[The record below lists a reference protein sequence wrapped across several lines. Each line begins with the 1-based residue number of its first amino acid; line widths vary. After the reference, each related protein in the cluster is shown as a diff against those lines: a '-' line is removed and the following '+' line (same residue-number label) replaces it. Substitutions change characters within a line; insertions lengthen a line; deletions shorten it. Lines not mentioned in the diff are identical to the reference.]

1 MSDRAAAEN
10 GARGWMADMLTPLLF
25 GVGCFVLWEAA
36 VQLLRVPM
44 YILPPPSAIFVQF
57 ALKFPRIWEYTLVT
71 GQETL
76 VGFAVAILLGVPM
89 GLLVAFSP
97 LLRRTFYPLAV
108 TLEMVPKIVFAP
120 VFISWWGLGFAPKI
134 YVVVLVCFFPIMLNG
149 ILAFTS
155 LSVEL
160 GRFCLSTG
168 AGPLRTFF
176 KVRLPAAL
184 PQLFVGFKGAAV
196 NATVGA
202 TVAEWIG
209 SDAGPRLLHPAGGR
223 RVPHGHR
230 LRHHLYAGGPGPA
243 RVLDRDP
250 GRAAAHPLARLA
262 ARAGAG
268 PGMKQLGT
276 ERTA

>member
-1 MSDRAAAEN
+1 MSDTAT
-10 GARGWMADMLTPLLF
+10 RGDDSRNWMAETLTPLLF
-25 GVGCFVLWEAA
+25 GAACFALWEGA
-36 VQLLRVPM
+36 VQLFKVPL
-44 YILPPPSAIFVQF
+44 YILPAPSAIFTQF
-57 ALKFPRIWEYTLVT
+57 VLKFPIIWQSTLVT
-71 GQETL
+71 GEETL
-76 VGFAVAILLGVPM
+76 VGFALAILFGVPM

-120 VFISWWGLGFAPKI
+120 VFISWWGLGFLPKI

-155 LSVEL
+155 LSIEL

-209 SDAGPRLLHPAGGR
+209 SDAGLGFYIQQAVGEYRMDIAFAIIFMLAALGLLVFWIVILAERLLIPWHVSQR
-223 RVPHGHR
+223 RPGHG
-230 LRHHLYAGGPGPA
+230 
-243 RVLDRDP
+243 
-250 GRAAAHPLARLA
+250 
-262 ARAGAG
+262 
-268 PGMKQLGT
+268 LG
-276 ERTA
+276 

>member
-1 MSDRAAAEN
+1 MVAMSARAPMEN
-10 GARGWMADMLTPLLF
+10 GTRGRMADMLTPLLF
-25 GVGCFVLWEAA
+25 GVGCFALWEAA

-57 ALKFPRIWEYTLVT
+57 AQKFPRIWDYTLVT

-76 VGFAVAILLGVPM
+76 VGFAAAILLGVPM

-120 VFISWWGLGFAPKI
+120 VFISWWGLGFTPKI

-209 SDAGPRLLHPAGGR
+209 SDAGLGFYIQQAVGEYRMDIAFAIIFMLAALGLLVFWIVILAERLLIPWH
-223 RVPHGHR
+223 VSQ
-230 LRHHLYAGGPGPA
+230 
-243 RVLDRDP
+243 
-250 GRAAAHPLARLA
+250 RAPVQ
-262 ARAGAG
+262 GVG
-268 PGMKQLGT
+268 
-276 ERTA
+276 

>member
-1 MSDRAAAEN
+1 MVAISDRAPMEP
-10 GARGWMADMLTPLLF
+10 GVRGRMADMLTPLLF
-25 GVGCFVLWEAA
+25 GIACFALWEAA
-36 VQLLRVPM
+36 VQLLKVPM
-44 YILPPPSAIFVQF
+44 YILPPPSEIFVQF
-57 ALKFPRIWEYTLVT
+57 AQKFPRIWEYTLVT

-76 VGFAVAILLGVPM
+76 VGFAAAILLGVPM

-120 VFISWWGLGFAPKI
+120 VFISWWGLGFTPKI

-184 PQLFVGFKGAAV
+184 PQLFVGIKGAAV

-202 TVAEWIG
+202 TISEM
-209 SDAGPRLLHPAGGR
+209 LGGDQ
-223 RVPHGHR
+223 G
-230 LRHHLYAGGPGPA
+230 LGCYIQQ
-243 RVLDRDP
+243 
-250 GRAAAHPLARLA
+250 AAAEFRLDIAFSFIFMLA
-262 ARAGAG
+262 A
-268 PGMKQLGT
+268 LGLLVFWMVT
-276 ERTA
+276 LAER

>member
-1 MSDRAAAEN
+1 
-10 GARGWMADMLTPLLF
+10 
-25 GVGCFVLWEAA
+25 
-36 VQLLRVPM
+36 VQLFHVPL
-44 YILPPPSAIFVQF
+44 YILPPPSAIFTQF
-57 ALKFPRIWEYTLVT
+57 VLKLPRIWEYTLVT

-76 VGFAVAILLGVPM
+76 VGFAASILLGVPM

-120 VFISWWGLGFAPKI
+120 VFISWWGLGFLPKI

-155 LSVEL
+155 LSTEL

-168 AGPLRTFF
+168 AGALRTFF

-184 PQLFVGFKGAAV
+184 PQLFVGIKGAAV

-209 SDAGPRLLHPAGGR
+209 SDAGLGFYIQQAVGEYRMDIAFAIIFMLAALGLFVFWIVILAERLLIPWH
-223 RVPHGHR
+223 VSQ
-230 LRHHLYAGGPGPA
+230 
-243 RVLDRDP
+243 
-250 GRAAAHPLARLA
+250 RAPVQ
-262 ARAGAG
+262 GA
-268 PGMKQLGT
+268 
-276 ERTA
+276 

>member
-1 MSDRAAAEN
+1 MASYRAM
-10 GARGWMADMLTPLLF
+10 ARIGLPRVSADWIRARTAGLLTPVLFAAFLL
-25 GVGCFVLWEAA
+25 LAWEGAIW
-36 VQLLRVPM
+36 LFRVPM
-44 YILPPPSAIFVQF
+44 YVLPPPSAILVQF
-57 ALKFPRIWEYTLVT
+57 VMKFPRIWEYTLVT

-76 VGFAVAILLGVPM
+76 VGFGFAILFGVPM
-89 GLLVAFSP
+89 GLLVAIAPF
-97 LLRRTFYPLAV
+97 LTRTFYPLAV

-155 LSVEL
+155 LSLEL
-160 GRFCLSTG
+160 RRFCLSTG

-209 SDAGPRLLHPAGGR
+209 SDAGLGCFIQESAAQFRLDIAFAYIFMLAALGLLVFWIVTLAERLLIPWH
-223 RVPHGHR
+223 VSQ
-230 LRHHLYAGGPGPA
+230 
-243 RVLDRDP
+243 
-250 GRAAAHPLARLA
+250 RAPVQGVA
-262 ARAGAG
+262 
-268 PGMKQLGT
+268 
-276 ERTA
+276 

>member
-1 MSDRAAAEN
+1 MVAMSARAPMEN
-10 GARGWMADMLTPLLF
+10 GTRGRMADMLTPLLS
-25 GVGCFVLWEAA
+25 GVGCFALWEAA

-57 ALKFPRIWEYTLVT
+57 AQKFPRIWDYTLVT

-76 VGFAVAILLGVPM
+76 VGFAAAILLGVPM

-120 VFISWWGLGFAPKI
+120 VFISWGGLGFTPKI

-176 KVRLPAAL
+176 KVRL
-184 PQLFVGFKGAAV
+184 
-196 NATVGA
+196 
-202 TVAEWIG
+202 
-209 SDAGPRLLHPAGGR
+209 
-223 RVPHGHR
+223 
-230 LRHHLYAGGPGPA
+230 
-243 RVLDRDP
+243 
-250 GRAAAHPLARLA
+250 
-262 ARAGAG
+262 AGAPPPMVVG
-268 PGMKQLGT
+268 LERGAVHAPGCA
-276 ERTA
+276 R